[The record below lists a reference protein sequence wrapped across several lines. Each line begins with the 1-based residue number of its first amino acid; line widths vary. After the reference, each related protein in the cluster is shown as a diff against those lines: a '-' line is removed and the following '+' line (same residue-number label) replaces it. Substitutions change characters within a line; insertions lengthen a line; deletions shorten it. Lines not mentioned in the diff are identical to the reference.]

1 MYTRKEFLITAT
13 KHCLDFARTCISIP
27 MAIEQGLEKESDSS
41 GHESLFIE
49 AMRLGIDPGTM
60 DRGQLLQAIKLA
72 KGDKN
77 QEGGDARLII

>member
-1 MYTRKEFLITAT
+1 MYTRKEFFIMAG
-13 KHCLDFARTCISIP
+13 KYCSDFVRKCISTP
-27 MAIEQGLEKESDSS
+27 LAIEGELKKETDSYNY
-41 GHESLFIE
+41 ESLFLE

-77 QEGGDARLII
+77 QEGGDAQ